1 MVPRIASHHRKRL
14 TKFSIIGFSIFAL
27 GLCLQA
33 LLVRIIHLP
42 AVPAYVIQ
50 LVLSVESNFL
60 ANYRWTWSDRHAPFW
75 RAWRRYNLKRTAGVL
90 FSLAVYP
97 LLIKLGMNYLI
108 ANGLLVAVLTPTNY
122 VLGHL
127 WTFASKD
134 RPAETGQSSEDH
146 DVRLEYQ

>member
-1 MVPRIASHHRKRL
+1 MVPRIASHHWKRL

-33 LLVRIIHLP
+33 LLVRVMHLP

-60 ANYRWTWSDRHAPFW
+60 ANYRWTWSDRRAPFW
-75 RAWRRYNLKRTAGVL
+75 RAWRRYNLKRTAGTL

-97 LLIKLGMNYLI
+97 LLIRLGMNYLL
-108 ANGLLVAVLTPTNY
+108 ANGLLVALLTPTNY
-122 VLGHL
+122 LLGHV
-127 WTFASKD
+127 WTFASGD
-134 RPAETGQSSEDH
+134 RPAGAEQSGEDR